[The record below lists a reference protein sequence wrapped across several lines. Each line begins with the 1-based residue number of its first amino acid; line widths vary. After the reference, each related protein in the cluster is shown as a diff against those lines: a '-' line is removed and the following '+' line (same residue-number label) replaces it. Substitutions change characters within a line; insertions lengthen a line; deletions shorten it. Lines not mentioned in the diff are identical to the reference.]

1 MSQPFPKALIGLLLL
16 VLLAGCQ
23 QAIPAEDPTPAPVV
37 RLPIV
42 QVQRQ
47 NLASLVT
54 LTGSVNALP
63 DHSVK
68 VSPAVAG
75 KLIAV
80 LVVPGQRIRRG
91 QIIARLDSRQVKDQI
106 AQADAVLQGSSSAV
120 AQAQT
125 NLTLARNTLARVQ
138 MLYNEKIAP
147 QKDLIAAQSQVATSV
162 EQVQS
167 AKAQVA
173 QSRASRAQ
181 VSTQLGLTELR
192 SPISGVVAR
201 RLLNAG
207 DTADPATPILQV
219 VDLET
224 VVINASLPAD
234 SSAPIRVQQL
244 GHVRSAAQ
252 PGVSFPA
259 TVTAISPVV
268 DPQSNTLAVQ
278 LRCANRQ
285 GALKEGQ
292 SVTVQIT
299 TGMRRGALTVPKTAL
314 VPDPEKLDQRLVYKF
329 KAGKI
334 TRVPVQTGI
343 EEGGRVEIISGLV
356 GGESVAAS
364 GAYGLPDDTA
374 VEATR

>member
-1 MSQPFPKALIGLLLL
+1 MPQPFPKAWVSLLLM

-23 QAIPAEDPTPAPVV
+23 KATPAEDPTPTPVV
-37 RLPIV
+37 RLPIT

-47 NLASLVT
+47 NLSSLVT
-54 LTGSVNALP
+54 LTGTVNALP

-80 LVVPGQRIRRG
+80 LVVPGQRVDRG

-106 AQADAVLQGSSSAV
+106 SQADAVLQGSISAV

-125 NLTLARNTLARVQ
+125 NLALARNTLARVQ

-147 QKDLIAAQSQVATSV
+147 QKDLIAAQSQVATSQ
-162 EQVQS
+162 EQVRS

-181 VSTQLGLTELR
+181 VATQLGFTELR

-207 DTADPATPILQV
+207 DTADPATPVLQV

-234 SSAPIRVQQL
+234 SSALIRVQQP
-244 GHVRSAAQ
+244 GRVRSAAQ
-252 PGVSFPA
+252 PEISLPA
-259 TVTAISPVV
+259 RVTAISPVV
-268 DPQSNTLAVQ
+268 DLQSNTLAVQ

-285 GALKEGQ
+285 GDLKEGQ

-299 TGMRRGALTVPKTAL
+299 TGIRRGALTVPKTAL
-314 VPDPEKLDQRLVYKF
+314 VPDPEKPNQRLVYRF
-329 KAGKI
+329 RSGKI
-334 TRVPVQTGI
+334 ARVPVQTGI
-343 EEGGRVEIISGLV
+343 EEGGRIEITSGLAS
-356 GGESVAAS
+356 GESVAAS

-374 VEATR
+374 VEAAR

>member
-1 MSQPFPKALIGLLLL
+1 MSQQFLKASASFFLM

-23 QAIPAEDPTPAPVV
+23 SAIPAEDSTPAPVV

-42 QVQRQ
+42 PVQRQ
-47 NLASLVT
+47 NLSSLIAI
-54 LTGSVNALP
+54 TGSVNALP

-75 KLIAV
+75 KLISV
-80 LVVPGQRIRRG
+80 LVVPGQRIARG

-106 AQADAVLQGSSSAV
+106 AQADAVLQGSTSAV

-147 QKDLIAAQSQVATSV
+147 QKDLIAAQSQVATSQ

-181 VSTQLGLTELR
+181 VATQLGFTELR

-201 RLLNAG
+201 RLLNTG
-207 DTADPATPILQV
+207 DTTDPATPVLQV

-234 SSAPIRVQQL
+234 SSAPIRVQQP
-244 GHVRSAAQ
+244 GRVHSVAQ
-252 PGVSFPA
+252 PGVGFPA

-268 DPQSNTLAVQ
+268 DPQSNTLAIQ

-299 TGMRRGALTVPKTAL
+299 TGLRRGALTVPKTAL
-314 VPDPEKLDQRLVYKF
+314 VPDPEKPDQRLVYKF

-334 TRVPVQTGI
+334 ARVPVQTGI
-343 EEGGRVEIISGLV
+343 EEGGRIEITSGLAS
-356 GGESVAAS
+356 GESVAAS

>member
-1 MSQPFPKALIGLLLL
+1 MPQPFPKVSVSFLLL

-23 QAIPAEDPTPAPVV
+23 KAIPAEDPTPVPVV
-37 RLPIV
+37 RLPIT
-42 QVQRQ
+42 QVQHQ
-47 NLASLVT
+47 NLSNIVT
-54 LTGSVNALP
+54 LTGMVNALP

-80 LVVPGQRIRRG
+80 LVVPGQRVRRG
-91 QIIARLDSRQVKDQI
+91 QIIARLDNRQVKDQI

-147 QKDLIAAQSQVATSV
+147 QKDLIAAQSQVATSQ
-162 EQVQS
+162 EQVRS

-181 VSTQLGLTELR
+181 VATQLGFAELR

-207 DTADPATPILQV
+207 DTADPATPVLQV

-234 SSAPIRVQQL
+234 SSAPIRARQP
-244 GHVRSAAQ
+244 GRVRSVAQ
-252 PGVSFPA
+252 PGVSLPA

-268 DPQSNTLAVQ
+268 DLQSNTLAVQ

-285 GALKEGQ
+285 GDLKEGQ

-299 TGMRRGALTVPKTAL
+299 TGIRRGALTVPKTSL
-314 VPDPEKLDQRLVYKF
+314 VPDPEKPSQRLVYKF
-329 KAGKI
+329 RSGKI
-334 TRVPVQTGI
+334 DRVPVQTGI
-343 EEGGRVEIISGLV
+343 EEGGRIEITSGLAS
-356 GGESVAAS
+356 GESVAAS
-364 GAYGLPDDTA
+364 GAYGLPDGTA

>member
-1 MSQPFPKALIGLLLL
+1 
-16 VLLAGCQ
+16 
-23 QAIPAEDPTPAPVV
+23 
-37 RLPIV
+37 
-42 QVQRQ
+42 
-47 NLASLVT
+47 
-54 LTGSVNALP
+54 
-63 DHSVK
+63 
-68 VSPAVAG
+68 
-75 KLIAV
+75 
-80 LVVPGQRIRRG
+80 
-91 QIIARLDSRQVKDQI
+91 
-106 AQADAVLQGSSSAV
+106 
-120 AQAQT
+120 
-125 NLTLARNTLARVQ
+125 LTLARNTLARVQ

-147 QKDLIAAQSQVATSV
+147 QKDLIAAQSQVATSQ

-192 SPISGVVAR
+192 SPLSGVVAR

-207 DTADPATPILQV
+207 DTADPATPVLQI

-224 VVINASLPAD
+224 VVISASLPAD
-234 SSAPIRVQQL
+234 SSAPIRVQQT
-244 GHVRSAAQ
+244 GRVRSVAQ

-268 DPQSNTLAVQ
+268 DSQSNTLAIQ
-278 LRCANRQ
+278 LRCRNRQ
-285 GALKEGQ
+285 GDLKEGQ

-299 TGMRRGALTVPKTAL
+299 TGMHRGALTVPKTAL
-314 VPDPEKLDQRLVYKF
+314 VPDPEKPDQRLVYKF

-334 TRVPVQTGI
+334 ARVPVQTGI
-343 EEGGRVEIISGLV
+343 EEGGRIEITSGLV

>member
-1 MSQPFPKALIGLLLL
+1 MLQPFPKAAVSFLLL

-23 QAIPAEDPTPAPVV
+23 KVSPAEDPTPTPVV

-47 NLASLVT
+47 NLSNIVT
-54 LTGSVNALP
+54 LTGTVNALP

-80 LVVPGQRIRRG
+80 LVVPGQRIYRG
-91 QIIARLDSRQVKDQI
+91 QLIARLDNRQVKDQI
-106 AQADAVLQGSSSAV
+106 AQADAVLQGSISAV

-147 QKDLIAAQSQVATSV
+147 QKDLIAAQSQVATSQ
-162 EQVQS
+162 EQVRS

-173 QSRASRAQ
+173 QARASRAQ
-181 VSTQLGLTELR
+181 VATQLGFAELR

-207 DTADPATPILQV
+207 DTVDPVTPVLQV

-234 SSAPIRVQQL
+234 SSAPIRIQQSAR
-244 GHVRSAAQ
+244 VRSAAQ

-268 DPQSNTLAVQ
+268 DLQSNTLAVQ
-278 LRCANRQ
+278 MRCANRQ
-285 GALKEGQ
+285 GELKEGQ

-299 TGMRRGALTVPKTAL
+299 TGMHRGALTVPKTAL
-314 VPDPEKLDQRLVYKF
+314 VPDPEKPGQRLVYRF
-329 KAGKI
+329 RSGKI
-334 TRVPVQTGI
+334 SRVPVQTGI
-343 EEGGRVEIISGLV
+343 EEGGRIEITSGLSS
-356 GGESVAAS
+356 GEEVAAS
-364 GAYGLPDDTA
+364 GAYGLPDGTT
-374 VEATR
+374 VEAIR

>member
-1 MSQPFPKALIGLLLL
+1 MSQRFPKASTGFFLI
-16 VLLAGCQ
+16 VLLTGCQ
-23 QAIPAEDPTPAPVV
+23 SAIPAEDPTPAPVV

-42 QVQRQ
+42 KVQRQ
-47 NLASLVT
+47 NLSSLIA
-54 LTGSVNALP
+54 LTGNVNALP

-75 KLIAV
+75 KLISV
-80 LVVPGQRIRRG
+80 LVVPGQRIQRG
-91 QIIARLDSRQVKDQI
+91 QLIARLDSRQVKDQI
-106 AQADAVLQGSSSAV
+106 AQADAVLQGSTSAV

-181 VSTQLGLTELR
+181 VATQLGFTELR

-201 RLLNAG
+201 RLLNTG
-207 DTADPATPILQV
+207 DTADPATPVLQV

-234 SSAPIRVQQL
+234 SSAPIRVQQS
-244 GHVRSAAQ
+244 GRVRSVAQ

-268 DPQSNTLAVQ
+268 DPQSNTLAIQ

-299 TGMRRGALTVPKTAL
+299 TGLRRGALTVPKTAL
-314 VPDPEKLDQRLVYKF
+314 VPDPEQPDQRLVYKF

-334 TRVPVQTGI
+334 ARVPVQTGI
-343 EEGGRVEIISGLV
+343 EEGGRIEITSGLAS
-356 GGESVAAS
+356 GESVAAS

>member
-1 MSQPFPKALIGLLLL
+1 MPQQFLKASVSFLLL
-16 VLLAGCQ
+16 VLLVGCQ
-23 QAIPAEDPTPAPVV
+23 RANPAEDPAPTPVV
-37 RLPIV
+37 RLPIT

-47 NLASLVT
+47 NLSNIVT
-54 LTGSVNALP
+54 LTGMVNALP

-80 LVVPGQRIRRG
+80 LVVPGQRVHRG
-91 QIIARLDSRQVKDQI
+91 QIIARLDNRQVKDQI
-106 AQADAVLQGSSSAV
+106 AQTDAILQGSISAV

-125 NLTLARNTLARVQ
+125 NLTLARSTLARVQ

-147 QKDLIAAQSQVATSV
+147 QKDLIAAQSQVATSQ
-162 EQVQS
+162 EQVRS

-181 VSTQLGLTELR
+181 VATQLGFAELR

-201 RLLNAG
+201 RFLNIG
-207 DTADPATPILQV
+207 DTADPATPVLQV

-234 SSAPIRVQQL
+234 SSAPIRVQQP
-244 GHVRSAAQ
+244 GRVRSVAQ
-252 PGVSFPA
+252 PEVSLPA

-268 DPQSNTLAVQ
+268 DLQSNTLAVQ

-285 GALKEGQ
+285 GYLKEGQ

-299 TGMRRGALTVPKTAL
+299 TGIRKGALTVPKTAL
-314 VPDPEKLDQRLVYKF
+314 VPDPEKPGQRLVYKF
-329 KAGKI
+329 RSGKI

-343 EEGGRVEIISGLV
+343 EEGGRIEITSGLSS
-356 GGESVAAS
+356 GESVAAS
-364 GAYGLPDDTA
+364 GAYGLPDGTA

>member
-1 MSQPFPKALIGLLLL
+1 MSQWFPKAAVGFFLM

-23 QAIPAEDPTPAPVV
+23 SAIPAEDPTPAPIV
-37 RLPIV
+37 RLPIT

-47 NLASLVT
+47 NLSSLIT

-75 KLIAV
+75 KLISV
-80 LVVPGQRIRRG
+80 WVVPGQRIQRG
-91 QIIARLDSRQVKDQI
+91 QLIARLDSRQVKDQI

-138 MLYNEKIAP
+138 ILYNEKIAP
-147 QKDLIAAQSQVATSV
+147 HKDLIAAQSQVATSQ
-162 EQVQS
+162 EQVRS

-181 VSTQLGLTELR
+181 VSTQLGFTELR

-201 RLLNAG
+201 RLLNTG
-207 DTADPATPILQV
+207 DTADPATPVLQV

-224 VVINASLPAD
+224 VVISASLPAD
-234 SSAPIRVQQL
+234 SSAPIRVQQT
-244 GHVRSAAQ
+244 GRVHSVAQ

-299 TGMRRGALTVPKTAL
+299 TGIRRGALTVPKTAL
-314 VPDPEKLDQRLVYKF
+314 VPDPEKPDQRLVYKF

-334 TRVPVQTGI
+334 ARVPVQTGI
-343 EEGGRVEIISGLV
+343 EEGGRIEITSGLS

-374 VEATR
+374 VEAIR